1 MDTQSQAFF
10 QQLSDR
16 RRGRGGMLPPP
27 VAETMGFELSALAP
41 GRAVLEMT
49 VDERHHNPM
58 GTVHGGTLSDLA
70 DAAMGLANATQL
82 DTDASQTTVEL
93 KINFLRPL
101 RVARI
106 RAVATVKRAGRTICL
121 TQCDILDAQDRL
133 VAHAVATQLIL
144 RGEQAE
150 GR

>member
-1 MDTQSQAFF
+1 MDEQTQDFF
-10 QQLSDR
+10 AQLNAQ
-16 RRGRGGMLPPP
+16 RRGRGGKLPPP
-27 VAETMGFELSALAP
+27 IAATMGFELSDLGP

-70 DAAMGLANATQL
+70 DAAMGLAHATQL
-82 DTDASQTTVEL
+82 DADASQTTVEL

-101 RVARI
+101 RKARI
-106 RAVATVKRAGRTICL
+106 RAVATVKRAGRTIGL
-121 TQCDILDAQDRL
+121 TQCDILDEQDRL
-133 VAHAVATQLIL
+133 VAHAVATQLVL
-144 RGEQAE
+144 RGEQAA

>member
-1 MDTQSQAFF
+1 MDETSQALFAR
-10 QQLSDR
+10 LGELR
-16 RRGRGGMLPPP
+16 RQRKVRLPPP
-27 VAETMGFELSALAP
+27 IAETMGFELAELEP
-41 GRAVLEMT
+41 GRAVLAMT

-70 DAAMGLANATQL
+70 DAAMGLAHATQL
-82 DTDASQTTVEL
+82 DAEASQTTVEL

-106 RAVATVKRAGRTICL
+106 RAVGTVKRAGRTIGL
-121 TQCDILDAQDRL
+121 TQCDILDERERL
-133 VAHAVATQLIL
+133 IAHAVATQLVL
-144 RGEQAE
+144 RDEQAK

>member
-1 MDTQSQAFF
+1 MDERSRALF
-10 QQLSDR
+10 QQLSDQ
-16 RRGRGGMLPPP
+16 RRGRAGKLPPP
-27 VAETMGFELSALAP
+27 VAETMGFALSSLEV

-70 DAAMGLANATQL
+70 DAAMGLAHATQL
-82 DTDASQTTVEL
+82 DAEASQTTVEL

-101 RVARI
+101 RAARI
-106 RAVATVKRAGRTICL
+106 RAVATVKRAGRTIGL
-121 TQCDILDAQDRL
+121 TQCDILDDQDRL
-133 VAHAVATQLIL
+133 VAHSVATQFIL